1 MVYSNS
7 YCLLKGRTRM
17 HSSGYNVF
25 IVEDDASVRDALGL
39 LLGLQGYSVAMFGD
53 AEGFLKARRPE
64 WRGCV
69 LIDIRMPGMDGL
81 TLQKRL
87 RDSGCEIPVVIMTGH
102 GDVES
107 AREAF
112 RAEAVDFIEKPIDQD
127 KLIRAIEEAFQR
139 QARTQESL
147 AERADIAG
155 LLATLTPRERE
166 VMELVVGGLHNR
178 DIAETLGISARTVEV
193 HKARVMAKLQVDNLP
208 DLVRL
213 CLSRKTA

>member
-1 MVYSNS
+1 MQP
-7 YCLLKGRTRM
+7 
-17 HSSGYNVF
+17 SGYNVF

-64 WRGCV
+64 WRGCL

-87 RDSGCEIPVVIMTGH
+87 RDSGCGIPVVIMTGH

-112 RAEAVDFIEKPIDQD
+112 RAEAVDFLEKPIDQD

-139 QARTQESL
+139 QARAQESM
-147 AERADIAG
+147 AERADLAG

-213 CLSRKTA
+213 CLSRRTA